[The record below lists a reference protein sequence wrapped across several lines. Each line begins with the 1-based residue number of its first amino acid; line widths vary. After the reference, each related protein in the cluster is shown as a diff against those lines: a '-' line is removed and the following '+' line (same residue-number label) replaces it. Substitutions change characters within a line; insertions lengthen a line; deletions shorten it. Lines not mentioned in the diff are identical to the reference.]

1 MNTYI
6 IVYPIPTKLK
16 KLIKINED
24 DKVIVVD
31 KAFIDYSKLN
41 LKIDLVI
48 GDFDSIPS
56 YKSLLKEYETIK
68 FSSLKDYSDTY
79 LAVKYAKEKGFNNI
93 QIIGGLGGS
102 RVDHTYAN
110 LLILN
115 KYNDV
120 TILNNETKIRYLKKG
135 VHLITFKGYI
145 SLFAD
150 DSAIITLNGFK
161 YDLKDFKLK
170 KDNPIGL
177 SNELINSQGEII
189 IKKGSIYLIETNY
202 DK

>member
-115 KYNDV
+115 KY
-120 TILNNETKIRYLKKG
+120 
-135 VHLITFKGYI
+135 
-145 SLFAD
+145 
-150 DSAIITLNGFK
+150 
-161 YDLKDFKLK
+161 
-170 KDNPIGL
+170 
-177 SNELINSQGEII
+177 
-189 IKKGSIYLIETNY
+189 
-202 DK
+202 